1 MHSCI
6 SLFEL
11 IAHLAISKLYACI
24 WPCPFIGSCTSITN
38 VKFLFCCRGG
48 NVDCRTKKGCSP
60 FFLACKEGHLEIARS
75 LYENSADIEVLLS
88 GVLSLHVF

>member
-1 MHSCI
+1 
-6 SLFEL
+6 
-11 IAHLAISKLYACI
+11 
-24 WPCPFIGSCTSITN
+24 
-38 VKFLFCCRGG
+38 
-48 NVDCRTKKGCSP
+48 VDCRTKKGCSP